1 MIFKGGGWEVNLG
14 IVRLFI
20 LIFEMYKMFGLFLVY
35 IMQIYKGFFVDFL
48 GVLNK
53 MKRILMGEILVRLY
67 NFC

>member
-1 MIFKGGGWEVNLG
+1 
-14 IVRLFI
+14 
-20 LIFEMYKMFGLFLVY
+20 MFGLFLVY
-35 IMQIYKGFFVDFL
+35 MQIYKGFFVDFL